1 MVFIQISISQKIL
14 IVKLENDLDHHVAN
28 EIKDEIDRQIMTSK
42 TESIIFDFEK
52 VKFMDSS
59 GIGLISGRISVL
71 DAQKESNNII
81 KNKNISSSNDIAIIN
96 LDKRLTT
103 MMRISGL
110 DKIVNFFDDLESAM
124 SALRKNKHSD

>member
-1 MVFIQISISQKIL
+1 VVFIQISISQKIL